1 MAWVL
6 SGERTSGAHLDSYNR
21 QRREIHAENMR
32 FYLIDQQPD
41 TVVAGIF
48 KEDRWQQ
55 QQEPIAHIV
64 NKQCM

>member
-48 KEDRWQQ
+48 KEDR
-55 QQEPIAHIV
+55 
-64 NKQCM
+64 